1 MNQFVWFW
9 IAVAIVLGIIESL
22 TFSLTSI
29 WGAISA
35 VFCAVA
41 VYFSLPFEASLCLF
55 VVITV
60 FLLLCTRPFLKRFI
74 VKKNTPTNADRI
86 IGSEGVVIKN
96 ITADNPGEV
105 KVLGQIWSAVSE
117 DANDIPK
124 GTRVL
129 VSSIDGVKVKVNIV

>member
-41 VYFSLPFEASLCLF
+41 VYFGLPFEASLCLF
-55 VVITV
+55 VVVTV

-74 VKKNTPTNADRI
+74 IKKNTPTNADRI
-86 IGSEGVVIKN
+86 IGSEGIVIKN

-117 DANDIPK
+117 DANDIPE

-129 VSSIDGVKVKVNIV
+129 VTSIDGVKVKVNIV